1 MSMPP
6 SPAMRLSRASADRIH
21 LRVQVVTDRQPG
33 SRTLNFAGNIDEQ
46 GCPLPMI

>member
-1 MSMPP
+1 MSMTP

-21 LRVQVVTDRQPG
+21 QVVTDRQPG

-46 GCPLPMI
+46 GCRLSMI